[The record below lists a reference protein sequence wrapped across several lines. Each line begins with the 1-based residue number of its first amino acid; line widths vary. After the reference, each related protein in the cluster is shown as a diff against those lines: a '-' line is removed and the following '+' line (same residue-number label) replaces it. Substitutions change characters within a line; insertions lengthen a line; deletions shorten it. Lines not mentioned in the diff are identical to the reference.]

1 MTRTSATGLV
11 LTEPRSFERRSFD
24 LPDVGEDDGLLRVE
38 ACGLCGIDHEQYTG
52 HITNPHV
59 FIPGHEGIG
68 IVAVAQGTT
77 TIVAPKN
84 AS

>member
-1 MTRTSATGLV
+1 MTSATGLV

-52 HITNPHV
+52 HITNPHA

-77 TIVAPKN
+77 TIIAPKN